1 MKQQRKGDRYK
12 RLRIWVGLVLLAM
25 CVGIGQESL
34 AAQKRNVKVAFFPM
48 DGYHNMREDGSFG
61 GMDVEY
67 LNVLCDY
74 VNWNVEYVECD
85 SWGTALEM
93 LENKEVDLVGSAQYS
108 SERAEIFQYADISSG
123 YTFGVIAT
131 NPQSNIAYEDFHA
144 MQDITFGMVE
154 NYVRKQEFLEYLY
167 HNGIDA
173 PQIVEYNSTA
183 DMHAALDSGE
193 VDAYVHTFTEVKE
206 GQRLVGR
213 FAPRPFYYITYKGND
228 EVMRELN
235 QAIVDL
241 KMNQPELETEL
252 MNEFYYNKFD
262 KDVLL
267 TTEEKSYLV
276 EKGTLTVA
284 YLDNYYP
291 FTYVKEDDFRG
302 LTRELL
308 ESGLSITGLKLEY
321 KLYANAKDAMLAVQE
336 KEADIFAYS
345 NEKSDVLNGYDLKS
359 VCDYTEIPLVVIM
372 DKSDDIN
379 EINVIATVSQLE
391 DRAKAATL
399 DDNVEVMVYETQTDC
414 MDALAEGDVDAVL
427 CNGYLAEHLM
437 RTSVSYNNLQVKNIV
452 DAEYQI
458 SIAVHETDALLAN
471 ILEKTISIVD
481 SKMVNEYL
489 LRENTYP
496 LVSITEFI
504 KNNSLVIIAILIM
517 IMVVVV
523 IVVAHMLA
531 DSKKIQKLM
540 YKDTKMDIWNLNY
553 LTYWGEHKL
562 LPEQKKKYVLV
573 FLNLS
578 KFRRYNIIYGWNA
591 GEHLLESIADVLVQ
605 HVDKSTEICARSQGD
620 RFVLLMQYQE
630 EDLFIGRIKSIKN
643 KVENRIQKE
652 TGDHMQLQLGV
663 YFIPQGEIDIRRGM
677 NFANQALEFVDGK
690 KDDGIKVYDDSLQ
703 ILVRE
708 RHEREKLL
716 ESVDIWKDFVVF
728 YQPKV
733 DIRDGKIVGAEA
745 LVRFKDPTDGG
756 AIKSPFYFVP
766 YYEQT
771 GKITELDFFV
781 YESVCKLL
789 RKRMDEGLP
798 VVTISCNFSRMHF
811 MKPGF
816 ADHFEMILEKY
827 GISKELIEVEI
838 TETLVVEEMQHQ
850 DVKSAFEELNERGI
864 HLSIDDFGAGYSSL
878 GIFEQIPASVVKM
891 DRSFLLN
898 QNNPERQVK
907 IMRGIVKLSDEL
919 KAQVVCEG
927 VETEK
932 DVALMKEI
940 GAYVAQGYYYSKPV
954 PEYEFEEKLGLGF
967 LSK

>member
-1 MKQQRKGDRYK
+1 MKNKGQSKKRKG
-12 RLRIWVGLVLLAM
+12 LRGLLAVM
-25 CVGIGQESL
+25 LLAICVCIGQEVL
-34 AAQKRNVKVAFFPM
+34 AAQKRTVKVAFFPM
-48 DGYHNMREDGSFG
+48 DGYHNVLEDGSFG

-67 LNVLCDY
+67 LKVLCDY
-74 VNWNVEYVECD
+74 VNWKIEYIACD
-85 SWGTALEM
+85 SWGMALEM

-131 NPQSNIAYEDFHA
+131 NPDSNIAYEDFHA
-144 MQDITFGMVE
+144 MQAISFGMVE
-154 NYVRKQEFLEYLY
+154 NYVRKTEFLEYLS
-167 HNGIDA
+167 HNGITD
-173 PQIVEYNSTA
+173 PVIVEYKTTA
-183 DMHAALDSGE
+183 DMHAALDAGE
-193 VDAYVHTFTEVKE
+193 VDAFVHTFTEVKA
-206 GQRLVGR
+206 GQRIIGR

-228 EVMRELN
+228 EVLRELN

-252 MNEFYYNKFD
+252 MNEFYYDKFD

-267 TTEEKSYLV
+267 TTEEKAYLAQ
-276 EKGTLTVA
+276 KGTLKVA

-291 FTYVKEDDFRG
+291 FTYVKDDEFRG

-308 ESGLSITGLKLEY
+308 ESGLSITGLELEY
-321 KLYANAKDAMLAVQE
+321 ILYPDSKNAMTAVQNGDV
-336 KEADIFAYS
+336 DIFAYC
-345 NEKSDVLNGYDLKS
+345 NKSGAVLNVYDIKS
-359 VCDYTEIPLVVIM
+359 VCDYAEIPLVVVM
-372 DKSDDIN
+372 DKSD
-379 EINVIATVSQLE
+379 EIDEIDVIATVSQLK
-391 DRAKAATL
+391 DNAKTATL
-399 DDNVEVMVYETQTDC
+399 NDDVKVSLYETQQMC
-414 MDALAEGDVDAVL
+414 IDALVDGEVDAVL
-427 CNGYLAEHLM
+427 CNGYLVEHLM
-437 RTSVSYNNLQVKNIV
+437 RTSVSYSNLQVKTII
-452 DAEYQI
+452 DADYQI
-458 SIAVHETDALLAN
+458 SIAVHETELLLASV
-471 ILEKTISIVD
+471 LEKTISIVD
-481 SKMVNEYL
+481 SKMINEYL

-504 KNNSLVIIAILIM
+504 TNNSLVIIAILIGC
-517 IMVVVV
+517 MVVVV
-523 IVVAHMLA
+523 VVVSHMLA
-531 DSKKIQKLM
+531 DSRKIQTLM

-562 LPEQKKKYVLV
+562 LPEQKKKYALV
-573 FLNLS
+573 YLNLS

-591 GEHLLESIADVLVQ
+591 GERLLEAIVDVLVQ
-605 HVDKSTEICARSQGD
+605 HVDQNTEICARNQGD

-630 EDLFIGRIKSIKN
+630 EHLFVGRIKSIKN

-663 YFIPQGEIDIRRGM
+663 YFIPNGELDIRRGM

-703 ILVRE
+703 VLVKE

-716 ESVDIWKDFVVF
+716 ESVDIWKDFVAF

-745 LVRFKDPTDGG
+745 LVRFKDPTEGG

-781 YESVCKLL
+781 FESVCKLL
-789 RKRMDEGLP
+789 RRRLDEGLP

-816 ADHFEMILEKY
+816 ADRFEAVLEKY
-827 GISKELIEVEI
+827 NVSKDLIEVEI
-838 TETLVVEEMQHQ
+838 TETLVVEEMQHH

-898 QNNPERQVK
+898 QNNPDRQVK

-932 DVALMKEI
+932 DVALMKKI
-940 GAYVAQGYYYSKPV
+940 GAFVAQGYYYSKPV
-954 PEYEFEEKLGLGF
+954 PEHEFEEKLNLGF